1 MVIWAFV
8 VFVLGIVV
16 FLFYIFNIFTSF
28 APWLWSIIL
37 FVIAIGMLNRIW
49 SKEKQGEKEKLA
61 QRVAELEEELGWLQ
75 KGKKAETPGKA
86 EA

>member
-1 MVIWAFV
+1 MVVWAFI
-8 VFVLGIVV
+8 VFVLGLTV
-16 FLFYIFNIFTSF
+16 FLFYIFDVFTSF

-61 QRVAELEEELGWLQ
+61 KRVAELEEELQILQ
-75 KGKKAETPGKA
+75 KDKTGST
-86 EA
+86 

>member
-1 MVIWAFV
+1 MAVWAFI
-8 VFVLGIVV
+8 VFIVGLIV
-16 FLFYIFNIFTSF
+16 FLFYIFDVFASF

-61 QRVAELEEELGWLQ
+61 QRVAELEEKLQ
-75 KGKKAETPGKA
+75 EFEKEKA
-86 EA
+86 